1 MLAQVVTSFL
11 AAAAFGVLFNTPKES
26 LVKVGFVG
34 MLGWILYYGLV
45 EWGLNKILATLLAA
59 FVVGV
64 ISYLFAKRYKTPIII
79 FTVSGI
85 IPLVPGGL
93 AYYSMKNL
101 VENNYNL
108 AARYATQ
115 VLMFAGAIALGLI
128 LAEVMNQL
136 IMQYYKGIR
145 KK

>member
-1 MLAQVVTSFL
+1 M
-11 AAAAFGVLFNTPKES
+11 
-26 LVKVGFVG
+26 
-34 MLGWILYYGLV
+34 
-45 EWGLNKILATLLAA
+45 LAA